1 MRQGASGG
9 ISNAVCSTA
18 GSGTGGTGLAG
29 VYDLRHN
36 NVGFELSQP
45 LGGKWQ
51 LRYAYRS
58 RDQENEYGLRYRL
71 HDFLTV
77 EYAMDR
83 HNGWLRFIGYF

>member
-1 MRQGASGG
+1 M
-9 ISNAVCSTA
+9 
-18 GSGTGGTGLAG
+18 AG